1 MYIVSIN
8 KLILITIVSFSSE
21 ASFLSLKT
29 NLDVLLSIELR
40 KNLLKHAPSQGVY
53 KSIFSRCLVFVQK
66 ALLGPFTKINSAVE
80 YFAFAPNSEIL
91 AQ

>member
-21 ASFLSLKT
+21 ASFLSVKT
-29 NLDVLLSIELR
+29 NLEVLLSIELR

-53 KSIFSRCLVFVQK
+53 KLIFSRCLFFVE
-66 ALLGPFTKINSAVE
+66 PFTKINNAVE
-80 YFAFAPNSEIL
+80 YFVFAPNPEVL